1 MRCKAILPFVAF
13 FALLVPISAYGQSFQ
28 GGLRGAARDTTGGAL
43 PGVSLTLTHEA
54 TGVARTTT
62 TNEVG
67 EYAFAAVTP
76 GDYTIVATLQ
86 GFKSFERKNTTIGTQ
101 QFLTLDFTME
111 TGNLTEQVVVTAGVP
126 MVETSTA
133 STGEV
138 LSKTVLE
145 TLPSQNRNA
154 FLMSVSVPTVV
165 ASGDAAY
172 NRMQDQGG
180 ASAVS
185 LGGGAVRANNYLL
198 DGVSFAALDNRPAMF
213 PGIESL
219 QELKVQVHT
228 YDAEMGRTGG
238 GVFNATARSGSN
250 DWHGSSFVQNRAGV
264 GDHERLLRRTRR
276 RAEIGGDEVLARRRV
291 AGRPHREEPD
301 VLLAVH
307 GGL

>member
-1 MRCKAILPFVAF
+1 MRCKAIIPFVAV
-13 FALLVPISAYGQSFQ
+13 FAWLVTVSVHGQSFQ

-43 PGVSLTLTHEA
+43 PGVSLTLTNDA
-54 TGVARTTT
+54 TGAARTTT

-76 GDYTIVATLQ
+76 GDYTISATLQ
-86 GFKSFERKNTTIGTQ
+86 GFKSFERKSIAIGTQ

-111 TGNLTEQVVVTAGVP
+111 TGNLTEQVVVTAGAP
-126 MVETSTA
+126 LVETSNA

-138 LSKTVLE
+138 LSKTVLD

-228 YDAEMGRTGG
+228 
-238 GVFNATARSGSN
+238 
-250 DWHGSSFVQNRAGV
+250 
-264 GDHERLLRRTRR
+264 
-276 RAEIGGDEVLARRRV
+276 
-291 AGRPHREEPD
+291 
-301 VLLAVH
+301 
-307 GGL
+307 

>member
-1 MRCKAILPFVAF
+1 MRV
-13 FALLVPISAYGQSFQ
+13 
-28 GGLRGAARDTTGGAL
+28 GLSMAA
-43 PGVSLTLTHEA
+43 HES
-54 TGVARTTT
+54 R
-62 TNEVG
+62 
-67 EYAFAAVTP
+67 
-76 GDYTIVATLQ
+76 
-86 GFKSFERKNTTIGTQ
+86 
-101 QFLTLDFTME
+101 
-111 TGNLTEQVVVTAGVP
+111 LTEQVVVTAGAP
-126 MVETSTA
+126 LVETSNA

-238 GVFNATARSGSN
+238 GVGSEDARP
-250 DWHGSSFVQNRAGV
+250 GV
-264 GDHERLLRRTRR
+264 GNASRCRALVLL
-276 RAEIGGDEVLARRRV
+276 
-291 AGRPHREEPD
+291 GRPHQP
-301 VLLAVH
+301 
-307 GGL
+307 G